1 MGTLAGS
8 ILASLVLWLR
18 LPFPVLMA
26 ATALSAFGFGFYLR
40 RSYWV
45 AVIFITLFVVVLTES
60 LGPATFELT
69 VERFGDTLAGGLL
82 ALLAAV
88 AFWPVWERGR
98 FRPILARALEANAA
112 YMRIVGERLAA
123 GKRYDAGVV
132 RAKRSAESASAE
144 VFSSLQR
151 MSGDPRNF
159 RENLGELAVVANGN
173 QRVTRALNLIILQ
186 AHPDRPM
193 PEALELTANRAVAL
207 EEMARALHAPDREAS
222 LERARQ
228 QLRRSP
234 RPGVAAGGQAPRG
247 IALGQL
253 ERTGAE
259 IAAMTIGV
267 AALAGSAPGP
277 DS

>member
-1 MGTLAGS
+1 
-8 ILASLVLWLR
+8 
-18 LPFPVLMA
+18 
-26 ATALSAFGFGFYLR
+26 
-40 RSYWV
+40 
-45 AVIFITLFVVVLTES
+45 
-60 LGPATFELT
+60 

-98 FRPILARALEANAA
+98 FRPILARALRANAA
-112 YMRIVGERLAA
+112 YMRIVGEQLAA
-123 GKRYDAGVV
+123 GMRYDVRVV

-159 RENLGELAVVANGN
+159 RENMGELAVVANGN

-186 AHPDRPM
+186 AHPDQPM
-193 PEALELTANRAVAL
+193 PEALELTVHRAVAL
-207 EEMARALHAPDREAS
+207 EDMARALQEADGEAA
-222 LERARQ
+222 LKRARE
-228 QLRRSP
+228 QLRQSP
-234 RPGVAAGGQAPRG
+234 NPSVDAHGHVSRG

-259 IAAMTIGV
+259 IGAMFIGV
-267 AALAGSAPGP
+267 AALAGTAPGP
-277 DS
+277 VS